1 MYSPEEIAE
10 AKETI
15 LNKIEL
21 GKGLAQIIKE
31 HKLPCYKTV
40 MQWLRKDSET
50 FDLAFLHNYTR
61 ARENQADYLSDEIV
75 DISDNEPDPA
85 KARVRIDARKWKASK
100 LKPKVYGDR
109 VINENE
115 NKNYNV
121 ELTDEELD
129 AKIERLK
136 KQLD

>member
-1 MYSPEEIAE
+1 MYSPEEIE
-10 AKETI
+10 TAKETI
-15 LNKIEL
+15 LNEIEL

-40 MQWLRKDSET
+40 MQWLREGSDT
-50 FDLAFLHNYTR
+50 FDSSFLHNYTR

-75 DISDNEPDPA
+75 DISDTEPDPA

-109 VINENE
+109 VINENQ

-136 KQLD
+136 KQL